1 MNHYET
7 VGSWTVLVVDDE
19 PDSIEVVTDVLEFH
33 GATVHSASDGQRA
46 MELLRTVRPTFILTD
61 LSMPIIDGWALL
73 AGIRNSPEL
82 DGVPII
88 ALTAHAMRGDADRA
102 LAAGFTAYLT
112 KPLSPFSFIADI
124 LERLPALA
132 EDGHA
137 KL

>member
-7 VGSWTVLVVDDE
+7 VANWTVLVVDDE

-33 GATVHSASDGQRA
+33 GAVVYSANDGQKA
-46 MELLRTVRPTFILTD
+46 LDLLGTLRPTFILTD

-73 AGIRNSPEL
+73 ASIRNSPEL
-82 DGVPII
+82 DGVPVV
-88 ALTAHAMRGDADRA
+88 ALTAHAMRGDAERA

-132 EDGHA
+132 
-137 KL
+137 